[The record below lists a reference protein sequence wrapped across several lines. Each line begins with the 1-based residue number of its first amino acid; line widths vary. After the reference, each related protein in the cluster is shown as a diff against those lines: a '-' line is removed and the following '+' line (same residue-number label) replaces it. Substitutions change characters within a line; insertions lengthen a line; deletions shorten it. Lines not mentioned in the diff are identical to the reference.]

1 MNEFQRLS
9 RVANCIKAEFP
20 KGTRILLIEM
30 GDDDPRP
37 IPPNTRGTVDFVD
50 DLATVFCK
58 FDNGRSLGLAYGAD
72 RYRKLTEQELA
83 EERLSAAKVSN
94 ADKEMFCID
103 ASMGIFEG
111 YHIGYVWNGWMT
123 PSFTKHVAD
132 QICKTFES
140 ENHHFSYD
148 EERDCFIDICDIDGD
163 KSEYEGEDYNING
176 ELKHLYPIGSGEWT
190 WTKATQEEIEDENNA
205 ICVEESTDEL
215 VEESA
220 PTMSM

>member
-1 MNEFQRLS
+1 MNEFERLS
-9 RVANCIKAEFP
+9 RMANQIKAKYPE
-20 KGTRILLIEM
+20 GTRILLIQM

-58 FDNGRSLGLAYGAD
+58 FDNGRRLGLAYGAD
-72 RYRKLTEQELA
+72 SYRKLTEQELA

-123 PSFTKHVAD
+123 PSFTKNVAG

-148 EERDCFIDICDIDGD
+148 EERDCFIDICEIDGD
-163 KSEYEGEDYNING
+163 KSEYEGKDYNING

-190 WTKATQEEIEDENNA
+190 WSKATQEEIEDENNA

-215 VEESA
+215 IEESE

>member
-1 MNEFQRLS
+1 MNEYEKARRL
-9 RVANCIKAEFP
+9 AEDIRQIYP
-20 KGTRILLIEM
+20 AGTRIVLLSM
-30 GDDDPRP
+30 DDPQAVP
-37 IPPNTRGTVDFVD
+37 VGTRGTVKNID
-50 DLATVFCK
+50 DMAHIDMEW
-58 FDNGRSLGLAYGAD
+58 DNGRTLSLVPLVD
-72 RYRKLTEQELA
+72 SFRKLTEQELA
-83 EERLSAAKVSN
+83 EERLNAAKALN

-123 PSFTKHVAD
+123 PSFTKNVAE

-148 EERDCFIDICDIDGD
+148 EERDCFIDICEIDGD
-163 KSEYEGEDYNING
+163 KSEYEGKDYNING

-190 WTKATQEEIEDENNA
+190 WSKATQEEIEDENNA

-215 VEESA
+215 IEESEI
-220 PTMSM
+220 TQSM